1 MMNHLTAQYLHSAVC
16 KLCNVSDVQRFYD
29 TDDSSCKACK
39 EHMAQKVIFT
49 WALLATLT
57 VSALCFHRY
66 GRGFYR
72 KFKFRYAR
80 TLTKW
85 KPLKNWLRI
94 VWGAY
99 QMFTKIPTIYQLSLP
114 SSVSDFIASVSP
126 AIDLGLG
133 GVATVPLQCL
143 GFEGYLP
150 QLVFVMI
157 LPLVSLA
164 FAYPVVVTRGN
175 SSTQTRSSKRSS
187 KAIQVANHMQQE
199 LPLALFISFL
209 AFPVVST
216 QA

>member
-1 MMNHLTAQYLHSAVC
+1 MAVC

-29 TDDSSCKACK
+29 SDDSSCKACT
-39 EHMAQKVIFT
+39 EHMVQKVIFT
-49 WALLATLT
+49 WSLLATLT
-57 VSALCFHRY
+57 VSALCFDRY
-66 GRGFYR
+66 GRGLYR
-72 KFKFRYAR
+72 KFKLRYAR
-80 TLTKW
+80 ILTKW

-99 QMFTKIPTIYQLSLP
+99 QMLTKIPTIYQLSLP
-114 SSVSDFIASVSP
+114 SSVANFIASVTP

-143 GFEGYLP
+143 GFKGYLP
-150 QLVFVMI
+150 QLIFVMI
-157 LPLVSLA
+157 LPLVALA
-164 FAYPVVVTRGN
+164 LAHPLMVK
-175 SSTQTRSSKRSS
+175 RSKAATSKKKRSS
-187 KAIQVANHMQQE
+187 RATQVAKYMQHE